1 MTDAPRAPL
10 NTYYTEEQDIP
21 TVERR
26 LVVTEK
32 AGLHARPA
40 ALFAQTAARYEGE
53 VTVARSPEPADR
65 PGAGRE
71 VSARS
76 VLSLMTLN
84 IRCGDEI
91 VIRARG
97 ADGAEVVDALAA
109 IAAPPPA

>member
-1 MTDAPRAPL
+1 M
-10 NTYYTEEQDIP
+10 
-21 TVERR
+21 
-26 LVVTEK
+26 TEK

-97 ADGAEVVDALAA
+97 AGGSEVVDALAA

>member
-1 MTDAPRAPL
+1 M
-10 NTYYTEEQDIP
+10 P

-26 LVVTEK
+26 LVVTEE

-40 ALFAQTAARYEGE
+40 AQFAQTAARYESE
-53 VTVARSPEPADR
+53 VTVARAVEPAAPD
-65 PGAGRE
+65 AGRE

-76 VLSLMTLN
+76 VLALMTLN

-97 ADGAEVVDALAA
+97 TDGSAVVDALAL
-109 IAAPPPA
+109 IASPS

>member
-1 MTDAPRAPL
+1 MYAP
-10 NTYYTEEQDIP
+10 EEQDIP

-40 ALFAQTAARYEGE
+40 ALFAQTAARYEAE
-53 VTVARSPEPADR
+53 VTVARPAAPADR
-65 PGAGRE
+65 LEPGRE

-97 ADGAEVVDALAA
+97 ADGPEVVDALAA
-109 IAAPPPA
+109 IAAPDPA

>member
-1 MTDAPRAPL
+1 MNMENL
-10 NTYYTEEQDIP
+10 KEQDIP

-40 ALFAQTAARYEGE
+40 ALFAQTAARYEAE
-53 VTVARSPEPADR
+53 VTVTRSAAPAD
-65 PGAGRE
+65 PLGPGRE

-97 ADGAEVVDALAA
+97 ADGFEVVDALAA
-109 IAAPPPA
+109 IAAPAPA

>member
-1 MTDAPRAPL
+1 MHTA
-10 NTYYTEEQDIP
+10 
-21 TVERR
+21 ERR

-40 ALFAQTAARYEGE
+40 ALFAQTAARYEAE
-53 VTVARSPEPADR
+53 ITVARPRTSEGAAVPSP
-65 PGAGRE
+65 E

-91 VIRARG
+91 VLKASG
-97 ADGAEVVDALAA
+97 EDGAEALDALAV
-109 IAAPPPA
+109 IAAPDPS